1 MNQAIDLADRKR
13 RIAASVAGRLEIES
27 ELQLDRDLAAAKTH
41 ADLDPIEDQMENAEE
56 ADDEEDLFDD

>member
-41 ADLDPIEDQMENAEE
+41 ADLDRIEDQMENAEE